1 MVIFEFVAAFALFRG
16 AKAVYEGMV
25 VVGWTLTPPAIF
37 VGTVLAVVGGY
48 VFGYAVG
55 KERQ

>member
-1 MVIFEFVAAFALFRG
+1 
-16 AKAVYEGMV
+16 VYEGMV